1 MLFRSGQD
9 SGSPSPRAWATV
21 WSCPSM
27 YEHFL
32 ASVLYE
38 LQCPP
43 APSNMGG
50 EKNKFPWHCSF
61 GKPSLPLLPLTMLSR
76 GAIFPENKVSKLP
89 HWHQTKPKFSSIA
102 SSAWRG
108 WEKQEHSGSR
118 EARPAGFSG
127 WGAWERGALCPG
139 SSSS

>member
-1 MLFRSGQD
+1 MSTFLHLYYMKYNAHL
-9 SGSPSPRAWATV
+9 P
-21 WSCPSM
+21 CPH
-27 YEHFL
+27 YG
-32 ASVLYE
+32 
-38 LQCPP
+38 
-43 APSNMGG
+43 PSNMGG

-61 GKPSLPLLPLTMLSR
+61 GKPSLPLLPLTMLLR
-76 GAIFPENKVSKLP
+76 GAIFPENKISKLP
-89 HWHQTKPKFSSIA
+89 HWHRTKPKFSSIA

-108 WEKQEHSGSR
+108 WKKQEHSGSR